1 MNKSIIVFLALALY
15 VTTLLATQ
23 RERNINNHFTNET
36 DVDPQIVIAMNKP
49 SIMNNFNTYE
59 NNEDQMNEEKAKAEN
74 FIRAAK
80 EFLHIIEENKNELLG
95 YNIAK
100 ELGLEI
106 KTEIM
111 NGNDENVLKLLLNN
125 KNDELQNT
133 KPGVAPVI
141 VMLPQPLSNEEL
153 LYYNNYNIFKKNVK
167 NTNNLLLKVSYL
179 EKLAKIKS
187 INKNEAID
195 ELEQTAETIER
206 CLSRKQA
213 IEDKLE
219 EILHADYQ
227 MNNKNIKRLKGERNF
242 LNIKINVLKQK
253 TKKLHLVN

>member
-1 MNKSIIVFLALALY
+1 MKKSIIVLLALSLY
-15 VTTLLATQ
+15 VKTLLGTQ
-23 RERNINNHFTNET
+23 IERNINSHFTNKT
-36 DVDPQIVIAMNKP
+36 DIDPQLVIAVNKP
-49 SIMNNFNTYE
+49 HIMNNFNTYE

-80 EFLHIIEENKNELLG
+80 ELLHIIEENKNELLG
-95 YNIAK
+95 YSIAK

-125 KNDELQNT
+125 KNSGLKNT
-133 KPGVAPVI
+133 KPGAAPVI
-141 VMLPQPLSNEEL
+141 VMLPQHLSNEEL
-153 LYYNNYNIFKKNVK
+153 LYYNNYVFKKNVK
-167 NTNNLLLKVSYL
+167 NTKNLLLKVSYL
-179 EKLAKIKS
+179 EKIAKIKS
-187 INKNEAID
+187 IKKNETID
-195 ELEQTAETIER
+195 ELEKTAENIER

-227 MNNKNIKRLKGERNF
+227 MNNKNIKRLKGEMDF
-242 LNIKINVLKQK
+242 LNIKINVLRQK